1 MELDKVYE
9 GDCLEIMKTFPD
21 KSIDCVIT
29 SPPYWQLRDYAW
41 GGQWGMEKT
50 FQEYLEHLWQLMDE
64 TRRVLKNEGTVW
76 VNLGDTYFGGSGGPS
91 GIERKQLNTEWN
103 DKSERNLHTTHSKE
117 NNVPNKCLL
126 LIPHRFAIG
135 CIDRG
140 WIIRNDVKWIKRN
153 GMPESVNDRL
163 SKKSEYFFFMV
174 KQEKYHFD
182 LDAIR
187 DKHIWASRDK
197 RSLIK
202 GGVRH
207 KSGLSFSDDNQYSS
221 NGVGY
226 NDNGKNPGDVSLFW
240 DNTDSDNLEIDYWD
254 IPTKPSNENHYASY
268 NTKLISKPIL
278 AGCPKGG
285 IILDPF
291 CGTGTT
297 GCLAIELGRK
307 FIGIEGKKEYVE
319 MANRNIGLVKAQSFI
334 DLDELIIKQ

>member
-9 GDCLEIMKTFPD
+9 GDCLDVMKTFPD

-29 SPPYWQLRDYAW
+29 SPPYWQLRDYGW
-41 GGQWGMEKT
+41 TGQWGMEKT

-64 TRRVLKNEGTVW
+64 VWRVLKDEGTVW
-76 VNLGDTYFGGSGGPS
+76 INLGDTYGGSKKG
-91 GIERKQLNTEWN
+91 N
-103 DKSERNLHTTHSKE
+103 DDKKHNNEVGNGVNKNDGVNKSL
-117 NNVPNKCLL
+117 C

-135 CIDRG
+135 CSDMG

-153 GMPESVNDRL
+153 AMPESVTDRF
-163 SKKSEYFFFMV
+163 SKKSEYFFFIV
-174 KQEKYHFD
+174 KQEKYYFD
-182 LDAIR
+182 LDSIR
-187 DKHIWASRDK
+187 IKSLPLNRWGGNKLVANGISEWDK
-197 RSLIK
+197 
-202 GGVRH
+202 GTG
-207 KSGLSFSDDNQYSS
+207 QSS
-221 NGVGY
+221 YRNRNMQPNNGM
-226 NDNGKNPGDVSLFW
+226 KNPGDVSLFW
-240 DNTDSDNLEIDYWD
+240 DNSDQDNLEIDYWD

-334 DLDELIIKQ
+334 DLDELIIK